1 MSKIRTR
8 FAPSP
13 TGYLHVGGARTALF
27 NWLFARHNNGDFIL
41 RIEDTDQVR
50 STEQSLNEIT
60 VSLRWLGIDWDE
72 YYRQSERNALHQRAA
87 ERLLAAG
94 TAYAKEGALWFKV
107 PLQGETVVN
116 DLLAGKVV
124 FANEQLKDFVIR
136 RSDGSF
142 TYNFACVVDD
152 NDLNISH
159 VIRGDEHL
167 NNTPRQILLYRA
179 LELPLPE
186 FAHLPMILGPDKTK
200 LSKRLG
206 AISVLD
212 YKARG
217 FLPATLLNFFARLGW
232 SHGDQEVFTK
242 QELIDLFGLAAVGT
256 SAAIFDEEKLLWLN
270 GRHIKLTDPEKLV
283 ALVKPFVIEMGIA
296 DQPQWQAMEYA
307 RLVTAVTLLRD
318 RSRTLIELA
327 TMMTILFPVTVD
339 YDDEAAQQFFSPERA
354 DLMEGI
360 IAALKTLDQF
370 TAVAIEERLR
380 TAAADQGAKLKDI
393 AQPCRFAVTGQTV
406 GPGLFQI
413 LEVVGK
419 ELTLQRLSGSL
430 AVMKERR

>member
-50 STEQSLNEIT
+50 STEQSLDEIT

-72 YYRQSERNALHQRAA
+72 YYRQSERNTLHQRAA
-87 ERLLAAG
+87 EQLLAAG
-94 TAYAKEGALWFKV
+94 MVYAEEGALWFKV

-116 DLLAGKVV
+116 DLLAGRVV

-179 LELPLPE
+179 LELPLPK

-206 AISVLD
+206 ATSVLD

-232 SHGDQEVFTK
+232 SHGDQEVFTN

-283 ALVKPFVIEMGIA
+283 ALVEPFVIEIEIA
-296 DQPQWQAMEYA
+296 DQPQWQAMEHA

-327 TMMTILFPVTVD
+327 AMMAILFPVTVD
-339 YDDEAAQQFFSPERA
+339 YDDKTAQQFFSPEKA

-370 TAVAIEERLR
+370 TAAAIEERLR
-380 TAAADQGAKLKDI
+380 AAAADQGAKLKDI

-430 AVMKERR
+430 VVMKERK